1 MMLTDNL
8 ANMPKIQQLFEG
20 EEVDELFTELR
31 APNPKKR
38 LKVIVAFKK
47 II

>member
-1 MMLTDNL
+1 MSITENL
-8 ANMPKIQQLFEG
+8 ANMPKIRLIFDGEG
-20 EEVDELFTELR
+20 DKELFKELR

>member
-1 MMLTDNL
+1 MMITDNF
-8 ANMPKIQQLFEG
+8 ANLPKIKQIFEG